1 MNHVSVVVVHYN
13 QPHYT
18 RQCLASLAKTR
29 NSGFKMTVL
38 VVDNGSSQPF
48 RLPKSLSPSK
58 FNVIRSESNLGFTG
72 GNNLGIHTAI
82 ERFNSDF
89 ILLLNNDTLVE
100 PHFLSRMLK
109 QFQLQPQVGVMSPLI
124 YFSPGREFH
133 KSSYALKDRGKVIW
147 YAGGSLDWPNLS
159 FFHRGVDEVDR
170 GQFSQQMST
179 QFATGCAMLIRREV
193 LEKCGF
199 LDKKFFMYGED
210 VDFSLK
216 AVVAGYQIGFCP
228 SAKIWHI
235 NAGSTGGSGSDLQ
248 LYYQQRN
255 RYLLGWRYGG
265 WVAKYAM
272 LGLQWQAIWSNSKI
286 NRLAVWHSYLG
297 RWGKQP
303 LW

>member
-13 QPHYT
+13 QPQYT
-18 RQCLASLAKTR
+18 RQCLASLAKCR
-29 NSGFKMTVL
+29 GSRLKITVL

-48 RLPKSLSPSK
+48 RLPRNLPPTK
-58 FNVIRSESNLGFTG
+58 FKVIRSESNLGFTG
-72 GNNLGIHTAI
+72 GNNLGIYTAI
-82 ERFNSDF
+82 ERFNSEF
-89 ILLLNNDTLVE
+89 ILLLNNDTVVE
-100 PHFLSRMLK
+100 PRFLSQMIS
-109 QFQLQPQVGVMSPLI
+109 QLQQQPQVGVMSPLI
-124 YFSPGREFH
+124 YFAPGREFH
-133 KSSYALKDRGKVIW
+133 KSNYSIKDRGKVIW

-170 GQFSQQMST
+170 GHFKQQT
-179 QFATGCAMLIRREV
+179 DNHFATGCAMLIRREV

-216 AVVAGYQIGFCP
+216 AVEAGYQIGFCP

-235 NAGSTGGSGSDLQ
+235 NAGSSGGSGSDLQ

-255 RYLLGWRYGG
+255 RYLLGWRYGC
-265 WVAKYAM
+265 WMAKYAM
-272 LGLQWQAIWSNSKI
+272 LRLQWQAIWSGSKI
-286 NRLAVWHSYLG
+286 KKLAVWHSYLD

>member
-1 MNHVSVVVVHYN
+1 MDHVTVVVVHYN
-13 QPHYT
+13 QPQYT
-18 RQCLASLAKTR
+18 RQCLLSLAKCR
-29 NSGFKMTVL
+29 SVGLKMTVL
-38 VVDNGSSQPF
+38 VVDNGSTKRLS
-48 RLPKSLSPSK
+48 LPKNLSQNK
-58 FNVIRSESNLGFTG
+58 FKVIRSESNLGFTG

-82 ERFNSDF
+82 ERFNSDY

-100 PHFLSRMLK
+100 PRFLTQMMK
-109 QFQLQPQVGVMSPLI
+109 QVAAQPRVGVMSPLI

-133 KSSYALKDRGKVIW
+133 YSSYSRKDRGKVIW

-159 FFHRGVDEVDR
+159 FFHRGVNEVDR
-170 GQFSQQMST
+170 GHFNQQLTS

-216 AVVAGYQIGFCP
+216 AVAAGYEIGFCP
-228 SAKIWHI
+228 TARIWHI
-235 NAGSTGGSGSDLQ
+235 NAGSSGGSGSDLQ
-248 LYYQQRN
+248 LYYQERN

-265 WVAKYAM
+265 WPAKYAM
-272 LGLQWQAIWSNSKI
+272 LRLQWQAIWSKSKI
-286 NRLAVWHSYLG
+286 KRLAVWHFYIG